1 MNDNSNVSEDERSE
15 ELSSVASIFP
25 ELVAD
30 PNDPYTATLDLPVT
44 PIEPL
49 RILFRPA
56 TDGAPLTPPTSAEQ
70 EQDNLNER
78 PRVQQLVQLDS
89 HNLCHLPPVTLRIT
103 LPEGYPTTKSPNVSL
118 SVSPPW
124 LPESTLKRL
133 SEDVSRLWEEV
144 GKDLV
149 LYTYIVHLQEEA
161 ESAFRLAG
169 PNLSLSSTLRL
180 ELLDFDLKTKQLH
193 FERETFDC
201 GICLEPKKGV
211 NCHKLT
217 LCGHV
222 FCIAC
227 LQDFFKSCITEGDVD
242 SIKCLSPDCGK
253 NALPAAE
260 GDTRP
265 SKRRK
270 QDRTLNPSELLQIPI
285 DQELIQ
291 RYVRLKRKK
300 RLEADKNTIY
310 CPRQWCQG
318 AARTKRHPKPVD
330 PMSDSVLDSDS
341 DSEDEPPIP
350 DNLETLPKSQ
360 RLCVC
365 EDCDFAFCCVCRK
378 GWHGEFG
385 QCNPRSLAELSQ
397 EEAASASYIQKYSTP
412 CPTCNVR
419 AQKTLGCNHMICGNC
434 KTHFCYLCSSYL
446 LADNPYRHFNDV
458 NSPCYQRLWVLE
470 AGDGED
476 VDVEAHF
483 RINWEAA
490 IQAQEDQEQPGAE
503 NGVPA
508 EGVEDIEF
516 ELAQFVRDDDTSDE
530 EPAPDIR
537 RNRERH
543 IEIVNF
549 GGRGGHNAQRFLLP
563 ERAHALPVPA
573 PPAAPNPPRRPRG
586 RRGGGQQGN
595 RQRAMRNEPARANRQ
610 VPNQEARLAAVQPV
624 QPPVQAP
631 VLAPAQDANH
641 NVVNAE
647 GQPLPGGL
655 PLAAPGQ
662 GNNPGF
668 AQGLERFL
676 QLALDDQEDE
686 WDSDELE
693 DDNDGFGDEH
703 FPDPEVRRRRIQWN

>member
-1 MNDNSNVSEDERSE
+1 MHDDSNSSNDERTE
-15 ELSSVASIFP
+15 ELSSIASIFP
-25 ELVAD
+25 ELVSD
-30 PNDPYTATLDLPVT
+30 PHDPYTATLELPVT
-44 PIEPL
+44 PVEPL
-49 RILFRPA
+49 RIFFKPA
-56 TDGAPLTPPTSAEQ
+56 TEGAPLTPPTSTEQ
-70 EQDNLNER
+70 EQDNLNVK
-78 PRVQQLVQLDS
+78 PRVQRHAQLDS
-89 HNLCHLPPVTLRIT
+89 HDLCHLPPITLQIN
-103 LPEGYPTTKSPNVSL
+103 LPEGYPTIQAPNVSI
-118 SVSPPW
+118 SVSPSW
-124 LPESTLKRL
+124 L
-133 SEDVSRLWEEV
+133 SESILERLTGDVMRLWKEL

-149 LYTYIVHLQEEA
+149 LYTYIVHVQEEA
-161 ESAFRLAG
+161 ENAFGLAG
-169 PNLSLSSTLRL
+169 SNLSLSSNLRL
-180 ELLDFDLKTKQLH
+180 ELLDFDLKTKRLH

-201 GICLEPKKGV
+201 GICLEPKKGA
-211 NCHKLT
+211 NCHKLA
-217 LCGHV
+217 LCDHV
-222 FCIAC
+222 FCITC

-242 SIKCLSPDCGK
+242 NVKCLSPGCGK
-253 NALPAAE
+253 DTLAPTE
-260 GDTRP
+260 GDGRP

-285 DQELIQ
+285 DQELVQ

-300 RLEADKNTIY
+300 LLEADKNTIY

-318 AARTKRHPKPVD
+318 AARTKKHPKPID
-330 PMSDSVLDSDS
+330 PMSDTVTESNS
-341 DSEDEPPIP
+341 DSEDEVPVP
-350 DNLETLPKSQ
+350 DDLESLPKSQ

-397 EEAASASYIQKYSTP
+397 EEAASASYIQRYSTP

-419 AQKTLGCNHMICGNC
+419 AQKTLGCNHMICSNC

-470 AGDGED
+470 AGDGEGVD
-476 VDVEAHF
+476 VDAHF
-483 RINWEAA
+483 RVNWEAA
-490 IQAQEDQEQPGAE
+490 FQEDEEQEQPAVE
-503 NGVPA
+503 NGVQPV
-508 EGVEDIEF
+508 GIDDIEF
-516 ELAQFVRDDDTSDE
+516 ELAQFIRDDDTSDE

-549 GGRGGHNAQRFLLP
+549 GRQGGPNAQRFVLP
-563 ERAHALPVPA
+563 ERPRAAPA

-610 VPNQEARLAAVQPV
+610 LPNQEARPAAARPV
-624 QPPVQAP
+624 QQAVPALVQ
-631 VLAPAQDANH
+631 VANH
-641 NVVNAE
+641 NRVNAE
-647 GQPLPGGL
+647 AEPLPGAL

-676 QLALDDQEDE
+676 QLARDDQEDE

-703 FPDPEVRRRRIQWN
+703 FPDPEPRRRGREWL